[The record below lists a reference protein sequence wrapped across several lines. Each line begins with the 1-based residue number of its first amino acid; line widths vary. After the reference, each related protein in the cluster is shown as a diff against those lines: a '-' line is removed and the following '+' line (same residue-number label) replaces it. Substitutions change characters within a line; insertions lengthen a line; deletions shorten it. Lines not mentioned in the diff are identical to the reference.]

1 MCSEKVLPLQS
12 LRSLP
17 TAPTASENG
26 WAGVRLL
33 ARRALP
39 IDAEALARYL
49 VGKTLVHETS
59 EGPLGGRIVE
69 TEAYVVGDAAGHGF
83 RGQTPRNR
91 SLFLE
96 RGHAYVYFIYGC
108 WFALNVSGGKTGIGT
123 GVLLRALEPVFGIE
137 LMRQRRPESSVRDL
151 ARGPGRLATA
161 LGIDRRFDGIDLC
174 AKGAL
179 WLGSPIRR
187 IGPVGVST
195 RIGLSREADR
205 LLRFYER
212 DNIYVSGPKTLNR

>member
-1 MCSEKVLPLQS
+1 MCSKKVLPLQS

-17 TAPTASENG
+17 TAPSAPENG
-26 WAGVRLL
+26 CSGVRLL

-49 VGKTLVHETS
+49 VGKILVHETP
-59 EGPLGGRIVE
+59 EGPIGGRIVE
-69 TEAYVVGDAAGHGF
+69 TEAYVMGDAACHAF

-96 RGHAYVYFIYGC
+96 RGHAYVYFVYGC
-108 WFALNVSGGKTGIGT
+108 WFALNVAGGKAGIGT
-123 GVLLRALEPVFGIE
+123 GVLLRALEPIFGVE
-137 LMRQRRPESSVRDL
+137 AMRRRRPESSLRDL

-161 LGIDRRFDGIDLC
+161 LGIDRRYDGIDLC
-174 AKGAL
+174 AKGPL
-179 WLGSPIRR
+179 WLGTPIR
-187 IGPVGVST
+187 PVKTVGVST
-195 RIGLSREADR
+195 RIGLTREANR

-212 DNIYVSGPKTLNR
+212 DNIYVSGPQNLNR